1 MCASLARPRTQF
13 GWIFLGKAF
22 LLKSGGFVLSQDGR
36 IELLGLL
43 NQEAAIIMVEDLL
56 LRNAV

>member
-1 MCASLARPRTQF
+1 MLARPPTQF

-22 LLKSGGFVLSQDGR
+22 LLKSGGSVFLQDGCV
-36 IELLGLL
+36 ELLGLL
-43 NQEAAIIMVEDLL
+43 NPEADVIMVADLL